1 MAWIL
6 IVFLILLGGLIAPF
20 GDLLGSKIGKARF
33 SILKLRPKKTATI
46 VTIITGG
53 FISAISI
60 GLLLLVSEEFRQR
73 LFVDIPFLQKTLDE
87 SKKALI
93 PLQEERKKLED
104 KINNKENELNKLK
117 SDVKEFR
124 RGNVVIKRG
133 QTLFIAEVTSNS
145 NIKLNL
151 GKIYNSADKYVQKI
165 VIPSKREIKNI
176 LLWRPSDIAEIEE
189 ITAKGG
195 NWIIV
200 IKSATNILKG
210 DNFVFVYP
218 ELLVNK
224 IIVRRGEV
232 VTSEILEKNEL
243 DYKNINSTIK
253 TLLRRT
259 RDEIKLRGSIVNEI
273 TTRGDFIK
281 KIRDSL
287 KNNPNIKYQLEVVS
301 LKDSKTADSI
311 IVELNITEL
320 YICMLRLISIDPGK
334 YKCGLVLAERTEKI
348 VYEAIILESNLLA
361 DYVRHLDKVE
371 DISSIIIG
379 NGTNSR
385 EIRKKLFFFEKE
397 IITFEEKN
405 TTYRAKARY
414 FELFPI
420 SGLKYLV
427 PREIFILNK
436 NLDAISALIILE
448 DYCKMKFTLNQN
460 IDFKTWL
467 K

>member
-232 VTSEILEKNEL
+232 MTSEILEKNEL

-287 KNNPNIKYQLEVVS
+287 KNNSNINYQLEVVS
-301 LKDSKTADSI
+301 LKDSRTADPI
-311 IVELNITEL
+311 IVELNITE
-320 YICMLRLISIDPGK
+320 I
-334 YKCGLVLAERTEKI
+334 
-348 VYEAIILESNLLA
+348 
-361 DYVRHLDKVE
+361 
-371 DISSIIIG
+371 
-379 NGTNSR
+379 
-385 EIRKKLFFFEKE
+385 
-397 IITFEEKN
+397 
-405 TTYRAKARY
+405 
-414 FELFPI
+414 
-420 SGLKYLV
+420 
-427 PREIFILNK
+427 
-436 NLDAISALIILE
+436 
-448 DYCKMKFTLNQN
+448 
-460 IDFKTWL
+460 
-467 K
+467 